1 MLFTDSL
8 FIFGLILLF
17 FVYFLIP
24 QKFRWMLLLAASI
37 AFYAYSGWTNLLYI
51 GATAVTTFF
60 VTKRIEK
67 MAAAAKDAVS
77 AHKSEWSRDEK
88 KAFKEAEKKK
98 RRRWLILLLVF
109 NFGMLAVIKYGAFTM
124 NNLNGIIGWFG
135 ERGTLPVPNFLLPMG
150 ISFYLFQTMGYAIDV
165 YREKYPCEKNFA
177 RLALFVSF
185 FPQLIQGPISR
196 YDDLA
201 KGLYVGNGFDAERVQ
216 LGVQRILWGYFKK
229 VALADRILPAVTLLI
244 SDPEQYQGMY
254 ALLGMLYYTLQ
265 LYADFTGGID
275 ITIGIGQVLGIPVTE
290 NFQRPF
296 FSKNITEYWRRW
308 HITLGTWFKDY
319 LFYPVSVAQPMLK
332 LSKWSREKL
341 GKNIG
346 KYLPVY
352 VSTIA
357 VWFVTGLWHGA
368 AWNFIVW
375 GLLNAVIILI
385 SERCT
390 PLYNKFHKKCAWSNS
405 RPYDGFMAIR
415 TTLMMGCLR
424 MFDCYRDVPLTFKMF
439 GTMFTKWNVQI
450 FTDGSLMKLKLTAAD
465 YGVLIAGTL
474 ILFTASMLGRKGS
487 VRKRVWERSRVLSCC
502 LTVVLLLTVLIF
514 GAYGIG
520 YDSSQFIY
528 NQF

>member
-24 QKFRWMLLLAASI
+24 QKYRWMLLLAASI

-88 KAFKEAEKKK
+88 KTFKEAEKKK

-177 RLALFVSF
+177 KLALFVSF

-201 KGLYVGNGFDAERVQ
+201 KGLYAGNGFDAERVQ

-229 VALADRILPAVTLLI
+229 VA
-244 SDPEQYQGMY
+244 Q
-254 ALLGMLYYTLQ
+254 
-265 LYADFTGGID
+265 
-275 ITIGIGQVLGIPVTE
+275 
-290 NFQRPF
+290 
-296 FSKNITEYWRRW
+296 
-308 HITLGTWFKDY
+308 
-319 LFYPVSVAQPMLK
+319 
-332 LSKWSREKL
+332 
-341 GKNIG
+341 
-346 KYLPVY
+346 
-352 VSTIA
+352 
-357 VWFVTGLWHGA
+357 
-368 AWNFIVW
+368 
-375 GLLNAVIILI
+375 
-385 SERCT
+385 
-390 PLYNKFHKKCAWSNS
+390 
-405 RPYDGFMAIR
+405 
-415 TTLMMGCLR
+415 
-424 MFDCYRDVPLTFKMF
+424 
-439 GTMFTKWNVQI
+439 
-450 FTDGSLMKLKLTAAD
+450 
-465 YGVLIAGTL
+465 
-474 ILFTASMLGRKGS
+474 TASCRL
-487 VRKRVWERSRVLSCC
+487 SRC
-502 LTVVLLLTVLIF
+502 
-514 GAYGIG
+514 
-520 YDSSQFIY
+520 
-528 NQF
+528 

>member
-24 QKFRWMLLLAASI
+24 QKYRWMLLLGASI
-37 AFYAYSGWTNLLYI
+37 AFYAYSGVFNLIYI
-51 GATAVTTFF
+51 AVTALSTFLI
-60 VTKRIEK
+60 TRRMEK
-67 MAAAAKDAVS
+67 MAEAAKESVS

-88 KAFKEAEKKK
+88 KAFKEHEKKK
-98 RRRWLILLLVF
+98 RRRWLALLLIL

-124 NNLNGIIGWFG
+124 NNVNTIIGWFG
-135 ERGTLPVPNFLLPMG
+135 NRGTLPVPDFLLPMG

-165 YREKYPCEKNFA
+165 YREKYSCEKNFA
-177 RLALFVSF
+177 KLALFVSF
-185 FPQLIQGPISR
+185 FPQLVQGPISR

-201 KGLYVGNGFDAERVQ
+201 KGLYAGNGFEAERVH
-216 LGVQRILWGYFKK
+216 LGVQRILWGYCKK
-229 VALADRILPAVTLLI
+229 VVLADRILPAVTLLI

-275 ITIGIGQVLGIPVTE
+275 ITIGIGQVLGIPIAE

-332 LSKWSREKL
+332 LSKWSRDKL

-352 VSTIA
+352 VSTLA

-375 GLLNAVIILI
+375 GMLNAVIILI
-385 SERCT
+385 SERLT
-390 PLYNKFHKKCAWSNS
+390 GLYGKFHAKCGWSNT
-405 RPYDGFMAIR
+405 RAYDGFMAIR

-424 MFDCYRDVPLTFKMF
+424 MFDCYRDVPLTFRMF

-450 FTDGSLMKLKLTAAD
+450 FWDGSLMKLNLSLAD
-465 YGVLIAGTL
+465 YGVLLTGVL
-474 ILFTASMLGRKGS
+474 VLFTASMLGRKGS
-487 VRKRVWERSRVLSCC
+487 VRKRILGRSRVLSCC
-502 LTVVLLLTVLIF
+502 MTVALVLIVLIF

>member
-24 QKFRWMLLLAASI
+24 QKYRWMLLLAASI

-51 GATAVTTFF
+51 AATAASTFF
-60 VTKRIEK
+60 ITKRIEH
-67 MAAAAKDAVS
+67 MAGAAKDTVA

-88 KAFKEAEKKK
+88 KAFKEQEKKK
-98 RRRWLILLLVF
+98 RRRWLTLLLLF

-124 NNLNGIIGWFG
+124 NNVNSIIGWFG

-196 YDDLA
+196 YDDLS
-201 KGLYVGNGFDAERVQ
+201 KGLYAGNGFDAERVQ
-216 LGVQRILWGYFKK
+216 LGVQRILWGYLKK
-229 VALADRILPAVTLLI
+229 VAIADRILPAVTLLI
-244 SDPEQYQGMY
+244 SDPEQYHGMY

-275 ITIGIGQVLGIPVTE
+275 ITIGIGQVLGIPIAE

-390 PLYNKFHKKCAWSNS
+390 GLYTAFHKKCAWSNS
-405 RPYDGFMAIR
+405 RPYDGFQAIR

-424 MFDCYRDVPLTFKMF
+424 MFDCYRDVPLTFRMF
-439 GTMFTKWNVQI
+439 GTMFTKWNVHV
-450 FTDGSLMKLKLTAAD
+450 FWDGSLMKLNLTAAD

-474 ILFTASMLGRKGS
+474 LLFTASMIGRKGS
-487 VRKRVWERSRVLSCC
+487 VRRRIWNRSRVLSCC
-502 LTVVLLLTVLIF
+502 MTVALVLTVLIF